1 MFYENLD
8 GSFYEKPGEINHMT
22 LVIAFIGK
30 NGAVMT
36 GDLREITFE
45 GDKQDREKLEKELYS
60 GAIVTDDE
68 LAEKARKFGVGITV
82 TDCKSKI
89 SEKNG
94 VLVGE
99 VSSIEG
105 GVIKKRKLYASA
117 GNYAIAELRDSELT
131 LTSHAKGST
140 LIVLGNEF
148 TKQIANK
155 CFKDNWT
162 KKSTFQDAVKI
173 LMLCME
179 TAARKTAS
187 VSQQFYLI
195 QTTSNVDVLKAVE
208 MDKTQKAWKLA
219 WQNRKS

>member
-1 MFYENLD
+1 
-8 GSFYEKPGEINHMT
+8 MT

-45 GDKQDREKLEKELYS
+45 GDKPDREKLEKELYS
-60 GAIVTDDE
+60 GAIVTDNE
-68 LAEKARKFGVGITV
+68 LAKKAREFRVGITV
-82 TDCKSKI
+82 TDCKSKV
-89 SEKNG
+89 SERDG
-94 VLVGE
+94 ILIGE
-99 VSSIEG
+99 VSSVEG
-105 GVIKKRKLYASA
+105 GVIKKRRLYASA
-117 GNYAIAELRDSELT
+117 GNYAIAEIRDNEIT
-131 LTSHAKGST
+131 LTSHAKGSN

-148 TKQIANK
+148 TKQVANK

-187 VSQQFYLI
+187 VSKQFFLI
-195 QTTSNVDVLKAVE
+195 QTTSDIDILKAVE
-208 MDKTQKAWKLA
+208 EDMKGSKQEFDK
-219 WQNRKS
+219 

>member
-1 MFYENLD
+1 
-8 GSFYEKPGEINHMT
+8 MT

-60 GAIVTDDE
+60 GAIVTDNE
-68 LAEKARKFGVGITV
+68 LAEKAREFGVRITV

-89 SEKNG
+89 SERNG

-105 GVIKKRKLYASA
+105 GVIKKRRLYASA

-195 QTTSNVDVLKAVE
+195 QTTSNVDVLRTVE
-208 MDKTQKAWKLA
+208 EDKTQKA
-219 WQNRKS
+219 

>member
-1 MFYENLD
+1 
-8 GSFYEKPGEINHMT
+8 MT

-45 GDKQDREKLEKELYS
+45 GDKPDREKLEKELYS

-68 LAEKARKFGVGITV
+68 LAKKAREFGVGITV
-82 TDCKSKI
+82 TDCKSKV
-89 SEKNG
+89 SERNG
-94 VLVGE
+94 ILVGE
-99 VSSIEG
+99 VSSVEG
-105 GVIKKRKLYASA
+105 GVVKKRRLYASA
-117 GNYAIAELRDSELT
+117 GNYAIAELRDNEMT

-148 TKQIANK
+148 TKQVANK

-187 VSQQFYLI
+187 VSKQFYLI

-208 MDKTQKAWKLA
+208 E
-219 WQNRKS
+219 NRQG

>member
-1 MFYENLD
+1 
-8 GSFYEKPGEINHMT
+8 MT

-30 NGAVMT
+30 TGAIMT

-45 GDKQDREKLEKELYS
+45 GDKLDREKLEKELYS

-68 LAEKARKFGVGITV
+68 LAKKAEEFEVGITV
-82 TDCKSKI
+82 TDCKHKV
-89 SEKNG
+89 SERNG
-94 VLVGE
+94 ILIGE

-105 GVIKKRKLYASA
+105 GVTKKRRLYASA
-117 GNYAIAELRDSELT
+117 GNYAIAEIKGTEIT
-131 LTSHAKGST
+131 LTSHAKGSN
-140 LIVLGNEF
+140 LIVLGNDF
-148 TKQIANK
+148 TKQIAST

-187 VSQQFYLI
+187 MSKQFFLI
-195 QTTSNVDVLKAVE
+195 QTSSNVDVLKVVE
-208 MDKTQKAWKLA
+208 KDRQ
-219 WQNRKS
+219 S

>member
-1 MFYENLD
+1 
-8 GSFYEKPGEINHMT
+8 MT

-105 GVIKKRKLYASA
+105 GVIKKRRLYASA

-208 MDKTQKAWKLA
+208 MDKTQKA
-219 WQNRKS
+219 

>member
-1 MFYENLD
+1 
-8 GSFYEKPGEINHMT
+8 MT

-45 GDKQDREKLEKELYS
+45 GDKPDREKLEKELYS

-68 LAEKARKFGVGITV
+68 LAKKAREFGVGITV
-82 TDCKSKI
+82 TDCKSKV
-89 SEKNG
+89 SERNG
-94 VLVGE
+94 ILVGE
-99 VSSIEG
+99 VSSVEG
-105 GVIKKRKLYASA
+105 GVVKKRRLYASA
-117 GNYAIAELRDSELT
+117 GNYAIAELRDNKMT

-148 TKQIANK
+148 TKQVANK

-179 TAARKTAS
+179 TAAKKTAS
-187 VSQQFYLI
+187 VSKQFYLI
-195 QTTSNVDVLKAVE
+195 QTTSNVDVLKVVE
-208 MDKTQKAWKLA
+208 QDMKG
-219 WQNRKS
+219 

>member
-1 MFYENLD
+1 
-8 GSFYEKPGEINHMT
+8 MT

-45 GDKQDREKLEKELYS
+45 GDKPDREKLEKELYS

-68 LAEKARKFGVGITV
+68 LAKKAREFGVGITV
-82 TDCKSKI
+82 TDCKSKV
-89 SEKNG
+89 SERNG
-94 VLVGE
+94 ILVGE
-99 VSSIEG
+99 VSSVEG
-105 GVIKKRKLYASA
+105 GVVKKRRLYASA
-117 GNYAIAELRDSELT
+117 GNYAIAELRDNEMT

-148 TKQIANK
+148 TKQVANK

-179 TAARKTAS
+179 TAAQKTAS
-187 VSQQFYLI
+187 VSNQFYLI
-195 QTTSNVDVLKAVE
+195 QTTANVDILKVVE
-208 MDKTQKAWKLA
+208 QDKTQKA
-219 WQNRKS
+219 

>member
-1 MFYENLD
+1 
-8 GSFYEKPGEINHMT
+8 MT

-45 GDKQDREKLEKELYS
+45 GDKPDREKLEKELYS

-68 LAEKARKFGVGITV
+68 LAKKAREFGVGITV

-89 SEKNG
+89 SERNG
-94 VLVGE
+94 ILVGE
-99 VSSIEG
+99 VSSVEG
-105 GVIKKRKLYASA
+105 GVVKKRRLYASA
-117 GNYAIAELRDSELT
+117 GNYAIAELRDNEMT

-148 TKQIANK
+148 TKQVANK

-162 KKSTFQDAVKI
+162 KKSTFQDALKI
-173 LMLCME
+173 LILCME

-187 VSQQFYLI
+187 VSKQFYLI
-195 QTTSNVDVLKAVE
+195 QTTSNVDVLKIVE
-208 MDKTQKAWKLA
+208 QDMKG
-219 WQNRKS
+219 

>member
-1 MFYENLD
+1 
-8 GSFYEKPGEINHMT
+8 MT

-30 NGAVMT
+30 NGAVIT

-45 GDKQDREKLEKELYS
+45 GEKQNRDKLEKELYN
-60 GAIVTDDE
+60 GTIVTDDE
-68 LAEKARKFGVGITV
+68 LANKAREFGVGITV

-89 SEKNG
+89 SERDG

-105 GVIKKRKLYASA
+105 GVTKKRRLYASA
-117 GNYAIAELRDSELT
+117 GNYAIAELRNSEIT
-131 LTSHAKGST
+131 SLTSHAKGSN
-140 LIVLGNEF
+140 LIVLGNDF
-148 TKQIANK
+148 TKQVANK

-173 LMLCME
+173 LILCME

-187 VSQQFYLI
+187 VSKQFFLI
-195 QTTSNVDVLKAVE
+195 QTTSSVDVLKIVE
-208 MDKTQKAWKLA
+208 KDR
-219 WQNRKS
+219 NS

>member
-1 MFYENLD
+1 LFYENLD

-208 MDKTQKAWKLA
+208 MDKTQKA
-219 WQNRKS
+219 

>member
-208 MDKTQKAWKLA
+208 MDKTQKA
-219 WQNRKS
+219 